1 MITNERKQNTCN
13 KYHEYLMVIDILG
26 NKMMLQRQFI
36 DIIVILGIAKD
47 KFQAIRGIQELERA
61 EIIKK

>member
-1 MITNERKQNTCN
+1 MVTNEKKQNTCD

-26 NKMMLQRQFI
+26 NKMMLQSQI
-36 DIIVILGIAKD
+36 IEIIVILGIAKD
-47 KFQAIRGIQELERA
+47 KFEAIRGIQELQRA